1 MAIEGIGEDDLVFCP
16 LGGSNEIGMNMNL
29 FGYRGEW
36 LMIDCGMSFADDWL
50 PGIDLIF
57 PDPGFIAERHEDLVA
72 LVLTHGHE
80 DHIGAVPHLWPRL
93 RCPIYATPFT
103 AELVRGKLAEAG
115 LLEAATIHEVP
126 VAGSLEAGSFRVTY
140 VPLAHSIPE
149 GHGLKIETPRG
160 VIFHTGDWKLDE
172 EPQIGSPSTPEELTA
187 IGDAG
192 VLAMIGDSTNVFQAH
207 TSGSEQA
214 VKEGLHELI
223 AELEGRVIVTTF
235 ASNVARLRTIAEVA
249 KREGRKLVLIGRS
262 MKRVVEA
269 ARKTGYLQDLPD
281 MVPEEEAG
289 SLSREEV
296 LVLCTGAQGEP
307 RAALSRL
314 ATGSYRHFSLEPG
327 DTVIFSSKIISGN
340 ELSIGRLINK
350 LALMDVEVITE
361 REAFVHVSGHPGRA
375 DLEKMYRWIRPK
387 IAIPVHGEPRHLKR
401 HARFA
406 RELGVPETLAPQ
418 NGDIIRLAP
427 GAVAVVDQAPSGRLA
442 LDGSHIVPVTSEAIT
457 ARRRI
462 LSDGFAAIVVMI
474 DADGSLPGDPEIIA
488 YGIPTLDPGGA
499 LEDEILELLERTV
512 SRMDPAERARDS
524 ELAERLR
531 VTVRRLLRKRTDKNP
546 IVDVRIVRFE
556 DAPVSR

>member
-1 MAIEGIGEDDLVFCP
+1 MAIEGIGKDDLVFCP

-29 FGYRGEW
+29 FGHRGEW

-80 DHIGAVPHLWPRL
+80 DHIGAVPYLWPRL

-115 LLEAATIHEVP
+115 LLDAATIHEVP
-126 VAGSLEAGSFRVTY
+126 IAGSLEAGCFRVTY
-140 VPLAHSIPE
+140 VPLAHSILE
-149 GHGLKIETPRG
+149 GHGLKIETPQG
-160 VIFHTGDWKLDE
+160 VVFHTGDWKLDE
-172 EPQIGSPSTPEELTA
+172 EPQIGAPSTPEELTA

-192 VLAMIGDSTNVFQAH
+192 VLAMIGDSTNVFQEH

-214 VKEGLHELI
+214 VKEGLHKIISPLK
-223 AELEGRVIVTTF
+223 GRVIVTTF

-269 ARKTGYLQDLPD
+269 ARKTGYLRDLPD

-289 SLSREEV
+289 SLPRDET
-296 LVLCTGAQGEP
+296 LILCTGAQGEP
-307 RAALSRL
+307 RAVLSRL
-314 ATGSYRHFSLEPG
+314 AAGSYRHFSLDPG
-327 DTVIFSSKIISGN
+327 DTVIFSSKIIPGN
-340 ELSIGRLINK
+340 ELSISRLVNK

-361 REAFVHVSGHPGRA
+361 REAFVHVSGHPGRE

-406 RELGVPETLAPQ
+406 LELGVPEALAPQ

-427 GAVAVVDQAPSGRLA
+427 GPVAVVDQAPSGRLA
-442 LDGSHIVPVTSEAIT
+442 LDGSHIVPVTSEAIA

-474 DADGSLPGDPEIIA
+474 DADGSLPGDPEVIA
-488 YGIPTLDPGGA
+488 YGIPTLEPGST
-499 LEDEILELLERTV
+499 LEDDIFELVERTV
-512 SRMDPAERARDS
+512 ARMDPAERARDA

-531 VTVRRLLRKRTDKNP
+531 VPVRRLLRKRTEKNP

-556 DAPVSR
+556 DAPASR

>member
-1 MAIEGIGEDDLVFCP
+1 MAIDGIGEDDLVFCP

-29 FGYRGEW
+29 FGCRGEW

-80 DHIGAVPHLWPRL
+80 DHIGAVPYLWPRL

-126 VAGSLEAGSFRVTY
+126 IAGSLEAGSFRVTY

-149 GHGLKIETPRG
+149 GHGLKIETPGG

-172 EPQIGSPSTPEELTA
+172 EPQIGAPSTPEELTA

-269 ARKTGYLQDLPD
+269 ARKTGYLHDLPD

-289 SLSREEV
+289 SLPRDKV

-314 ATGSYRHFSLEPG
+314 AAGSYRHFSLEPG
-327 DTVIFSSKIISGN
+327 DTVIFSSKIIPGN
-340 ELSIGRLINK
+340 ELSISRLVNR
-350 LALMDVEVITE
+350 LALQDVDVITE
-361 REAFVHVSGHPGRA
+361 REAFVHVSGHPGRE
-375 DLEKMYRWIRPK
+375 DLEKMYRWIRPR

-406 RELGVPETLAPQ
+406 RELGVPEALAPQ

-427 GAVAVVDQAPSGRLA
+427 GPVAVVDQVPSGRLA
-442 LDGSHIVPVTSEAIT
+442 LDGSHIVPVTSEAIA

-474 DADGSLPGDPEIIA
+474 DADGSLPGDPEIIT
-488 YGIPTLDPGGA
+488 YGIPTLEPGSE
-499 LEDEILELLERTV
+499 LEGEILTLLEHTV
-512 SRMDPAERARDS
+512 SRMDSAARARDAA
-524 ELAERLR
+524 LAERLR
-531 VTVRRLLRKRTDKNP
+531 VAVRRLLRKRTDKNP

-556 DAPVSR
+556 EEGIDE

>member
-1 MAIEGIGEDDLVFCP
+1 MALEGMQDDDLLFCP

-29 FGYRGEW
+29 FGCRGHW

-80 DHIGAVPHLWPRL
+80 DHIGAVPYLWPRL

-115 LLEAATIHEVP
+115 LAEVARVHEVP
-126 VAGSLEAGSFRVTY
+126 IAGSLEAGPFHVTY

-149 GHGLKIETPRG
+149 GHGLKIETPQG
-160 VIFHTGDWKLDE
+160 VIFHTGDWKLDA
-172 EPQIGSPSTPEELTA
+172 EPQIGAPSTPEELTA

-207 TSGSEQA
+207 SSGSEQA
-214 VKEGLHELI
+214 VKEGLHEI
-223 AELEGRVIVTTF
+223 VKNLEGRVIVTTF
-235 ASNVARLRTIAEVA
+235 ASNVARLKTIAELA
-249 KREGRKLVLIGRS
+249 RQEGRRLVLIGRS
-262 MKRVVEA
+262 MKRVVA
-269 ARKTGYLQDLPD
+269 AAQKTGYLGDLPEL
-281 MVPEEEAG
+281 VPEEEAG
-289 SLSREEV
+289 SLPRGQV

-314 ATGSYRHFSLEPG
+314 ASGSYRHFALEPG
-327 DTVIFSSKIISGN
+327 DTVIFSSKIIPGN
-340 ELSIGRLINK
+340 ELSIGRLVNR
-350 LALMDVEVITE
+350 LALADVEVITE
-361 REAFVHVSGHPGRA
+361 REAFVHVSGHPGRE
-375 DLEKMYRWIRPK
+375 DLEKMYRWIRPR

-406 RELGVPETLAPQ
+406 RALGVPEAVAPQ

-427 GAVAVVDQAPSGRLA
+427 GPAAVVDQAPAGRLA

-474 DADGSLPGDPEIIA
+474 DADGSLPGDPEIVA
-488 YGIPTLDPGGA
+488 YGIPTLEPGSVF
-499 LEDEILELLERTV
+499 EDELLDLLERTIA
-512 SRMDPAERARDS
+512 RMDPAARGRDA
-524 ELAERLR
+524 ELGETLR
-531 VTVRRLLRKRTDKNP
+531 VAARRLLRRRTEKNP
-546 IVDVRIVRFE
+546 VVDVRIVRFE
-556 DAPVSR
+556 EEAVA